1 MALYCEHP
9 VDSANDDWNEC
20 GKEIEGM
27 YDGYCLK
34 HMDTYKCSTC
44 NHTPNS
50 HDNIQT
56 QEREYCHEKD
66 CKCLEYV
73 GEV

>member
-1 MALYCEHP
+1 MALYCEHSMP
-9 VDSANDDWNEC
+9 SRKEC

-27 YDGYCLK
+27 FDGYCLK
-34 HMDTYKCSTC
+34 HMNTYKCSTC